1 MNAQIFFHVPP
12 GVTPIKRH
20 NNTVV
25 VTGQGGQHAAVLAGG
40 GPRPRH
46 PHQQEGDQGGR
57 GDALRPDGAHG

>member
-1 MNAQIFFHVPP
+1 MYAQIFFHVST
-12 GVTPIKRH
+12 GVIPIK
-20 NNTVV
+20 NNTV

-57 GDALRPDGAHG
+57 GDALRPDGAHGQ